1 MRNEFKP
8 ERIKGKM
15 LESSENSKGG
25 DIQHKIKNQQFFMNQ
40 QKPIEETIVNKRS
53 QFITQ

>member
-1 MRNEFKP
+1 
-8 ERIKGKM
+8 M

-40 QKPIEETIVNKRS
+40 QKPIEETMLMMASSVNRHFLS
-53 QFITQ
+53 NCFSGMQI

>member
-1 MRNEFKP
+1 MRNEFKA